1 MRSLFSIWQLVCSV
15 ALSCALNGVGVAL
28 VTLAIL
34 AWNNLG
40 DVTVTNFANDHNAS
54 SITSLN

>member
-1 MRSLFSIWQLVCSV
+1 
-15 ALSCALNGVGVAL
+15 VAL

-34 AWNNLG
+34 TWNNLG
-40 DVTVTNFANDHNAS
+40 DVTVTNFANDHSAS